1 MHLEV
6 RQCTENDIPRVFEI
20 VSLAFANDHEFV
32 DAVFPEHSTS
42 EGRKLGSERMLA
54 MFHGDPYSIF
64 LKCIDTNTGQ
74 IVAAA
79 KWNVY
84 KDGPVPPLPELG
96 GDYWKNDE
104 EKRFAQAIFRSF
116 LAPRQRA
123 IEESGARLVALDM
136 LMCDP
141 EFQCQ
146 GAGRLLVRA
155 GLAIADEMGVDV
167 SCGFTFFCY
176 PIKKRSK
183 AYSMIQAV
191 VEGSDRG
198 RRLYASEGFDGPH
211 YVCPVPDE
219 FAARR
224 KQTYWWMR
232 RPKTSI

>member
-1 MHLEV
+1 MHSQKMHLEV

-155 GLAIADEMGVDV
+155 GLAIADEMGVD
-167 SCGFTFFCY
+167 
-176 PIKKRSK
+176 
-183 AYSMIQAV
+183 AV

>member
-1 MHLEV
+1 MHSQKMHLEV
-6 RQCTENDIPRVFEI
+6 RRCTENDIPRVFEI
-20 VSLAFANDHEFV
+20 VSLAFANDHKFV

-84 KDGPVPPLPELG
+84 KGGPLPPPPELG

-104 EKRFAQAIFRSF
+104 EKRFAQAIFRGF

-123 IEESGARLVALDM
+123 IEESGARLLIFGSLPRAIALDM

-141 EFQCQ
+141 EFQGQ

-155 GLAIADEMGVDV
+155 GLAIADEMGVD
-167 SCGFTFFCY
+167 
-176 PIKKRSK
+176 
-183 AYSMIQAV
+183 AV

-211 YVCPVPDE
+211 YVCPVPEE
-219 FAARR
+219 FATRR